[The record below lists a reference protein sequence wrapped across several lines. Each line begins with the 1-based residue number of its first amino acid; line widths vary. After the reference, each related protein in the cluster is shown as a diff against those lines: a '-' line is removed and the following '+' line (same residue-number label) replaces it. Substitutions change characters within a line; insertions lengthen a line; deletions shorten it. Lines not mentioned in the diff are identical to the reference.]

1 MVVRN
6 KIKNQRGFTL
16 VELMTVVAI
25 IGVLASVGV
34 PQYRKIQRKARRAE
48 ATLAMGVIA
57 SSEAAFF
64 AEYNG
69 YGDNLGGTGAE
80 LESAPQNYNVG
91 FLGSNCITFK
101 TGGFKF
107 YEQNQADAGVDN
119 PGSFPGYNAAAIIFP
134 VVTGSGTAA
143 TMNTANKSPTNAFQ
157 AILRT
162 SAGLTPLSSAP
173 LAPSPAGS
181 SFINGCSTGGCK
193 YTAIACGN
201 LYGRTGSDIKV
212 DVMSIDH
219 QRKITIVQDG
229 T

>member
-6 KIKNQRGFTL
+6 KMKNQRGFTL

-34 PQYRKIQRKARRAE
+34 PQYRKIQRKAKRAE

-91 FLGSNCITFK
+91 FLGNNCITFK
-101 TGGFKF
+101 TAGFKF

-119 PGSFPGYNAAAIIFP
+119 PGTFPGYNAAAIIFP
-134 VVTGSGTAA
+134 VISGSN
-143 TMNTANKSPTNAFQ
+143 MDTANKSPTNAFQ

-162 SAGLTPLSSAP
+162 SNGLSALSSSA

-219 QRKITIVQDG
+219 QRKISIVQDG